1 MTWLDGT
8 LLLVF
13 VLFLAVGARL
23 GSLWTAACLAGGF
36 LGAFLADMY
45 ALSFAGYFKNLP
57 GSAAIAGAGLFLAG
71 AAVMILP
78 GILLSG
84 IFEGIFLGVI
94 DSAFGLFTGAV
105 AGLLAITALLLVVVP
120 MVPRVESTRAWK
132 RSFVVRPLQHSLES
146 WFQSPRFSRS
156 LSGLGAA
163 RGALNELEPV
173 TERAGEMMKE
183 AAHKAAAQLKT
194 SPIPKGK

>member
-1 MTWLDGT
+1 MTWLDGA

-45 ALSFAGYFKNLP
+45 ALSLAGYFKGLP
-57 GSAAIAGAGLFLAG
+57 GSAAIAGGLLFVAG
-71 AAVMILP
+71 AATMILP
-78 GILLSG
+78 GIVLSRV
-84 IFEGIFLGVI
+84 FEGIFLGVI

-105 AGLLAITALLLVVVP
+105 AGLLAVTALLLVVVP
-120 MVPRVESTRAWK
+120 MVPQVETTHAWK
-132 RSFVVRPLQHSLES
+132 KSAVVRPLHQSLES
-146 WFQSPRFSRS
+146 MFQSPRFRRS

-163 RGALNELEPV
+163 RGALGELEPL
-173 TERAGEMMKE
+173 TERAGETLKE
-183 AAHKAAAQLKT
+183 AAQKAAARVRD
-194 SPIPKGK
+194 